1 MAGSI
6 RLKAPF
12 STDFYLANKFNKK
25 VGLNFFYSNPEVI
38 GYLRVEFLL
47 TSFFLFSKYFFQGGM
62 SNSGQGLYLG
72 TNSGK
77 GNLLTESLDAS
88 NGYGIQGLVE
98 LLSTGMTMID
108 IIIVS
113 TEFTKF
119 FGQTGEKRQLSCI

>member
-1 MAGSI
+1 MTGFI

-25 VGLNFFYSNPEVI
+25 VGLKFFYSNPEVI

-47 TSFFLFSKYFFQGGM
+47 TSFFLFSKYFFQGEM

-119 FGQTGEKRQLSCI
+119 LGQTGYASMDRL